1 MSLSNLRSWRGRIKM
16 SEVRWR
22 LVVDEIYENFNKM
35 TDDIETIKTDMQ
47 DVRED
52 LTSIIDA
59 QYELD
64 KKVNILLHKFDDVIY

>member
-1 MSLSNLRSWRGRIKM
+1 M
-16 SEVRWR
+16 SEVTWR
-22 LVVDEIYENFNKM
+22 LAIDEIYENFKKM

-59 QYELD
+59 QYEID
-64 KKVNILLHKFDDVIY
+64 KKVNLLLQKFDDVIY

>member
-1 MSLSNLRSWRGRIKM
+1 M
-16 SEVRWR
+16 SEVTWR
-22 LVVDEIYENFNKM
+22 LAIDEIYENFKRM

-59 QYELD
+59 QYEID
-64 KKVNILLHKFDDVIY
+64 KKVNLLLQKFDDVIY

>member
-1 MSLSNLRSWRGRIKM
+1 M
-16 SEVRWR
+16 SEVTWR
-22 LVVDEIYENFNKM
+22 LSIDEIYENFKRM

-59 QYELD
+59 QYEID
-64 KKVNILLHKFDDVIY
+64 KKVNLLLQKFDDVIY

>member
-1 MSLSNLRSWRGRIKM
+1 M

>member
-1 MSLSNLRSWRGRIKM
+1 M

-22 LVVDEIYENFNKM
+22 LVVDEIYENFKRM